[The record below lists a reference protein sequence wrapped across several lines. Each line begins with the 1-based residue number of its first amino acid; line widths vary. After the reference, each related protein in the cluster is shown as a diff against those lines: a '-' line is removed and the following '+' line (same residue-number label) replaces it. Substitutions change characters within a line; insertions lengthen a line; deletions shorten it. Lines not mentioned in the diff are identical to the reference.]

1 MAAGQTHDPVL
12 LRETLAR
19 LAVQPAGLYV
29 DATYGRGGHA
39 RETLARLGPEG
50 RLWLLDR
57 DPEACAHAR
66 RTFGGDPRVTVVHDA
81 FANLSGHLARAG
93 LRRRVDGLLLDLG
106 VSSVQLDS
114 PERGFSFRED
124 GPLDMRMSGDGRSAA
139 QWIAQA
145 EEGELSEVLSAFGEE
160 RYARRI
166 ARAIVETRG
175 HTPLTRTRP
184 LAQLIER
191 TVPKAEARRH
201 PATRSFQA
209 IRIFVNRELEQLE
222 TLLGQ
227 VVALLADEAR
237 LAVISFH
244 SLEDRIVKRFLR
256 AASQPPPIS
265 RHRPALPFEPALEAF
280 ELVRPSAEEID
291 RNPRARSARLRSA
304 RRRPCAA

>member
-1 MAAGQTHDPVL
+1 MAAGQTHEPVL

-19 LAVQPAGLYV
+19 LAIRPDGLYV

-39 RETLARLGPEG
+39 REILSQLGPGG

-57 DPEACAHAR
+57 DPGACAHAR
-66 RTFGGDPRVTVVHDA
+66 RTFGGDPRVTVVQDA
-81 FANLSGHLARAG
+81 FATLPERLAQAG
-93 LRRRVDGLLLDLG
+93 LQRQVDGLLLDLG
-106 VSSVQLDS
+106 VSSAQLDS

-124 GPLDMRMSGDGRSAA
+124 GPLDMRMSGDGRTAA
-139 QWIAQA
+139 QWLARAA
-145 EEGELSEVLSAFGEE
+145 EDEISSALSEFGEE

-166 ARAIVETRG
+166 ARAIVETRV
-175 HTPLTRTRP
+175 HTPLTHTRP
-184 LAQLIER
+184 LAQLIEL
-191 TVPKAEARRH
+191 TVPKAEARLH

-227 VVALLADEAR
+227 VAALLEDEAR

-256 AASQPPPIS
+256 AASQPPPVG
-265 RHRPALPFEPALEAF
+265 RHRPPPPFEPVLEVF
-280 ELVRPSAEEID
+280 DLVRPAADEID

-304 RRRPCAA
+304 RRLPCAA

>member
-1 MAAGQTHDPVL
+1 MTAGQTHDPVL

-39 RETLARLGPEG
+39 REILARLGPKG

-66 RTFGGDPRVTVVHDA
+66 RTFGGDPRVKVVHDA
-81 FANLSGHLARAG
+81 FANLSEHLTRAG
-93 LRRRVDGLLLDLG
+93 LEREVDGLLLDLG
-106 VSSVQLDS
+106 VSSAQLDS

-124 GPLDMRMSGDGRSAA
+124 GPLDMRMSGDGRSAE
-139 QWIAQA
+139 QWLAQA
-145 EEGELSEVLSAFGEE
+145 AEREIADVLSEFGEE

-166 ARAIVETRG
+166 ARAIVGIRE
-175 HTPLTRTRP
+175 HAPLTHTRP

-209 IRIFVNRELEQLE
+209 IRIFINRELEQLE

-227 VVALLADEAR
+227 VIALLADEAR

-256 AASQPPPIS
+256 AASRPPPVG
-265 RHRPALPFEPALEAF
+265 RHRPAPPFEPTLEVF
-280 ELVRPSAEEID
+280 ELIRPAADEID
-291 RNPRARSARLRSA
+291 RNPRARSARLRTA
-304 RRRPCAA
+304 RRLPCAA